1 MNDNTLYVIDRI
13 VGNNVVLSKDESGV
27 EMVLFGKGLGFSSKI
42 GATIAS
48 KDERIEKRFRLDD
61 RDKVIQFQSLIEG
74 MDPKVL
80 RISENIIELME
91 SEFQKKVNNKV
102 YLALP
107 SHIQFAV
114 YRLRNKIEIINPF
127 LYETK
132 ISYPKEYEVARQA
145 ANIIA
150 SAFEIEIPE
159 EEVGFLT
166 FHVYSAIENVS
177 VGELVKFTNLIQE
190 LVAEIETSLT
200 IHIPRTDSG
209 YIRLITHLRFSFERI
224 IQFNAIDNPFF
235 EDMHQKFKEEYQ
247 LALKLAKI
255 MEEHLN
261 TEIPKEEIGYLVMHL
276 YRFFHV
282 HVKEENK

>member
-1 MNDNTLYVIDRI
+1 MNDNTVYVIDRI
-13 VGNNVVLSKDESGV
+13 VGNNVVLAKNGTGDEL
-27 EMVLFGKGLGFSSKI
+27 VLFGKGLGFSSKA

-48 KDERIEKRFRLDD
+48 NDERIEKRFRLDD
-61 RDKVIQFQSLIEG
+61 RDKVKQYQSLIEEL
-74 MDPKVL
+74 DPEVL
-80 RISENIIELME
+80 RISENIIVLME

-114 YRLRNKIEIINPF
+114 YRLRNNIDIVNPF

-132 ISYPKEYEVARQA
+132 ISYPKEYEIARQA
-145 ANIIA
+145 ANMIA
-150 SAFEIEIPE
+150 TAFDIEIPE
-159 EEVGFLT
+159 DEVGFLT
-166 FHVYSAIENVS
+166 FHVYSAVENVS

-190 LVAEIETSLT
+190 LVTEIETSLS
-200 IHIPRTDSG
+200 IHIPRSGSG

-224 IQFNAIDNPFF
+224 IQFNAVDNPFF
-235 EDMHQKFKEEYQ
+235 EDMQQKFKEEYE
-247 LALKLAKI
+247 LALKLGKI

-282 HVKEENK
+282 HVKEDNV